1 MINNFT
7 SENAFQGILS
17 NSKQK
22 QIWGKKGNLSGSTKF
37 YSGKKK
43 TVLIWNM
50 RAEYCGLLE
59 SILKKKLYLILLP
72 PAANSSWL
80 SILLKYH
87 KLDVK
92 VLCFEFWSFEF
103 WVLVQNKLGS
113 FPLATDY

>member
-37 YSGKKK
+37 HSGKKK

-59 SILKKKLYLILLP
+59 SILKKKLYLSLLP